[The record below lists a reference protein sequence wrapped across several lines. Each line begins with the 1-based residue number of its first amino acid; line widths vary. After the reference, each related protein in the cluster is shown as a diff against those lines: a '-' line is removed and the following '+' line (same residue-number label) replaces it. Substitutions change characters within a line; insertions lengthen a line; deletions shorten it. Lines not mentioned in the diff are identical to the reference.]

1 MPKAGEIW
9 LADIPF
15 TSGGASKL
23 RPVLVLWED
32 AADVVVA
39 AVTKARRVLQR
50 ISPCETGQRR
60 DWLWRPRFVFLGSI
74 AWKRCSCVADLGGS
88 LKAMPNLS
96 EPPGRSTWSCDF
108 DLRSIAIAPN
118 RAGGIRRS
126 TSSKTNQQFH

>member
-39 AVTKARRVLQR
+39 AVTKAAPRSATDIALRDWAAEGLVVASTVRLSRLDCLEGVLLRRRLGR
-50 ISPCETGQRR
+50 ISQGDAQLIR
-60 DWLWRPRFVFLGSI
+60 
-74 AWKRCSCVADLGGS
+74 A
-88 LKAMPNLS
+88 
-96 EPPGRSTWSCDF
+96 TWSQHVQ
-108 DLRSIAIAPN
+108 LR
-118 RAGGIRRS
+118 
-126 TSSKTNQQFH
+126 F